1 MIFCKAATY
10 AMVKCVWW
18 TFRTIFHQVSFGLW
32 PEHYLSAS
40 PRGERT
46 TTHRCLVFIIFTNTF
61 NSTNSSPSNSRY
73 YIPSVFLSFC
83 YSMFLLF
90 CLSVFLSFCLS
101 TFLSF
106 SVPVIPCSCY
116 SGPCYSGFLLF
127 CVRHEPP
134 VILCPTWTI
143 PQCARKCLSSWSK
156 QMSGGLWRNLYRSIE
171 GAIAWLEDQLD
182 PGTTCTEG

>member
-1 MIFCKAATY
+1 MIFCKPATY

-90 CLSVFLSFCLS
+90 HVPVILSFCLSVFLSFHL
-101 TFLSF
+101 
-106 SVPVIPCSCY
+106 PVFQCSCY
-116 SGPCYSGFLLF
+116 SMFLLFRSLLFWVLVILCPTWTTCYSVSDMNHLLF
-127 CVRHEPP
+127 CVRHEPY
-134 VILCPTWTI
+134 LS
-143 PQCARKCLSSWSK
+143 ARE
-156 QMSGGLWRNLYRSIE
+156 N
-171 GAIAWLEDQLD
+171 A
-182 PGTTCTEG
+182 